1 MLAHLLAF
9 TAVVAVLT
17 ISPGPDV
24 AVVAR
29 MSVAG
34 RARGIACGF
43 GIATGCLVWGVA
55 SAAGISALLTASTL
69 LYDVLRIA
77 GALYLCV
84 LGVQAWRS
92 RSTGPATPD
101 PMLSAGEAAT
111 PIGEAVPATRGSARR
126 GGGMGSAFRTGL
138 ITNVLNPKVGVFY
151 LSLLPAF
158 VPTGIPVLPATLLL
172 VGIHAVLGVMWL
184 SLIATTV
191 DRARDWLSR
200 VRIRRVMDRIT
211 GGALVGFGVAAAS
224 EVALRP

>member
-1 MLAHLLAF
+1 MMLAHLLAF

-24 AVVAR
+24 AVVVR
-29 MSVAG
+29 MSLAG

-43 GIATGCLVWGVA
+43 GIVTGCFVWGVA
-55 SAAGISALLTASTL
+55 SAVGISALLTASTL
-69 LYDVLRIA
+69 LYNVLRIA

-92 RSTGPATPD
+92 RS
-101 PMLSAGEAAT
+101 SSAAT
-111 PIGEAVPATRGSARR
+111 APGVPVPSV
-126 GGGMGSAFRTGL
+126 GGGMWAAFRTGL

-158 VPTGIPVLPATLLL
+158 VPPGVAVLPATLLL
-172 VGIHAVLGVMWL
+172 VGIHAVLGVLWL

>member
-24 AVVAR
+24 AIVVR
-29 MSVAG
+29 MSLAG

-43 GIATGCLVWGVA
+43 GIVTGCFVWGVA
-55 SAAGISALLTASTL
+55 SAVGISALLTASTL
-69 LYDVLRIA
+69 VYNVLRVA

-84 LGVQAWRS
+84 LGVQAWSS
-92 RSTGPATPD
+92 RSSRSSPAAPAPGGP
-101 PMLSAGEAAT
+101 
-111 PIGEAVPATRGSARR
+111 VPS
-126 GGGMGSAFRTGL
+126 GGGGVWAAFRTGL

-158 VPTGIPVLPATLLL
+158 VPPGLAVLPATLLL
-172 VGIHAVLGVMWL
+172 VGIHAVLGVLWL

-200 VRIRRVMDRIT
+200 ARIRRVMDRIT

>member
-1 MLAHLLAF
+1 MMLTHLLAF

-24 AVVAR
+24 AVVVR
-29 MSVAG
+29 MSLAG

-43 GIATGCLVWGVA
+43 GIVTGCFVWGVA
-55 SAAGISALLTASTL
+55 SAVGISALLTASTL
-69 LYDVLRIA
+69 LYNVLRIA

-92 RSTGPATPD
+92 RS
-101 PMLSAGEAAT
+101 SSAAT
-111 PIGEAVPATRGSARR
+111 APGVPVPSV
-126 GGGMGSAFRTGL
+126 GGGMWAAFRTGL

-158 VPTGIPVLPATLLL
+158 VPPGVAVLPATLLL
-172 VGIHAVLGVMWL
+172 VGIHAVLGVLWL

-200 VRIRRVMDRIT
+200 VRIRRMMDRIT

>member
-17 ISPGPDV
+17 VSPGPDV
-24 AVVAR
+24 AVVVR
-29 MSVAG
+29 MSLAG

-43 GIATGCLVWGVA
+43 GIVTGCFVWGVA
-55 SAAGISALLTASTL
+55 SAVGISALLTASTL

-92 RSTGPATPD
+92 RSTSPATPE
-101 PMLSAGEAAT
+101 PMLS
-111 PIGEAVPATRGSARR
+111 S
-126 GGGMGSAFRTGL
+126 GGMWSAFRTGL

-158 VPTGIPVLPATLLL
+158 VPSGVPVLPATLLL
-172 VGIHAVLGVMWL
+172 VGIHAVLGVLWL

>member
-24 AVVAR
+24 AVVVR
-29 MSVAG
+29 MSLAG

-43 GIATGCLVWGVA
+43 GIVTGCFVWGVA
-55 SAAGISALLTASTL
+55 SAVGISALLTASTL
-69 LYDVLRIA
+69 LYNVLRIA

-92 RSTGPATPD
+92 RSSPAAPAPAGP
-101 PMLSAGEAAT
+101 
-111 PIGEAVPATRGSARR
+111 VPSV
-126 GGGMGSAFRTGL
+126 GGGMWAAFRTGL

-158 VPTGIPVLPATLLL
+158 VPAGVAVLPATLLL
-172 VGIHAVLGVMWL
+172 VSIHAALGVLWL

-211 GGALVGFGVAAAS
+211 GGALVGFGVAAAC